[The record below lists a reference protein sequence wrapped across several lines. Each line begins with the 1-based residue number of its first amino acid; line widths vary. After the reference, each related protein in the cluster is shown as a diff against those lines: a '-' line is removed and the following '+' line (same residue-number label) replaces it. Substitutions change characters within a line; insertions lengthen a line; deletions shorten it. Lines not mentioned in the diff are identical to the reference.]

1 MVRRGAALPCC
12 SRCGDGLRLPCQF
25 VTPATI
31 AGPLLGFRKSADHRV
46 SGQNLTR
53 VNQLPYGALRA
64 ARQQLSTKN

>member
-1 MVRRGAALPCC
+1 
-12 SRCGDGLRLPCQF
+12 